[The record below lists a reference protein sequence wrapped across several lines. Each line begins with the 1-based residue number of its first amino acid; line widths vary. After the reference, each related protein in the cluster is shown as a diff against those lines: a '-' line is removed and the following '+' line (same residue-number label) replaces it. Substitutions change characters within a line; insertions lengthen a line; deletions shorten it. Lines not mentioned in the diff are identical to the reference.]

1 MAVQN
6 KGKRKKVTERKEQP
20 LLKKPRRKA
29 RVERILKKR
38 EPLLVENTK
47 KSIFIRGHRTSQ
59 ITNDTLKDLAM
70 LCKPHS
76 KALQRKNEILPFED
90 CKSIEFLSE
99 KNDCSLFAFASHTKK
114 RPHNLILVCT
124 DVCLPSSIADV
135 LNASLFLTGPIIRW

>member
-1 MAVQN
+1 MAIQK
-6 KGKRKKVTERKEQP
+6 KGKKTVEKKEQP

-47 KSIFIRGHRTSQ
+47 KSLFIRGHRTSQ

-124 DVCLPSSIADV
+124 FNSNTSRL
-135 LNASLFLTGPIIRW
+135 IISK